1 MSMNLNKV
9 MMAGRLTRDPELKEL
24 PNGNSV
30 TNLGFVTNRT
40 FKSGDK
46 GERKEEATFIDV
58 KAWGAAGEQITK
70 YLTKGS
76 PIFVEGRMT
85 QESWETPGGD
95 KRTKMVVTLENYKFI
110 GDGKKSDTSP
120 AKEAPKAKRQE
131 DLDIP
136 F

>member
-46 GERKEEATFIDV
+46 GERKEEATFLDV
-58 KAWGAAGEQITK
+58 KAWGGAGETITK
-70 YLTKGS
+70 YLKKGS
-76 PIFVEGRMT
+76 PIFVEGRLT
-85 QESWETPGGD
+85 QESWETNGE
-95 KRTKMVVTLENYKFI
+95 KRSKLVITLENYKFI
-110 GDGKKSDTSP
+110 SEGKKEEKKD
-120 AKEAPKAKRQE
+120 
-131 DLDIP
+131 DLG